1 MSDLR
6 RYARSQILLF
16 GKKYGTSQA
25 IPAIRNNVKN
35 GNIQYTD
42 LVLQEN
48 ERLDI
53 LAGQF
58 YGDGR
63 LWWLIAAASEI
74 GWALQVP
81 PGTLLRIPNLQD
93 CARYVG

>member
-6 RYARSQILLF
+6 RYARASILRF
-16 GKKYGTSQA
+16 GKQYGTSQA
-25 IPAIRNNVKN
+25 IPVIRENVKN
-35 GNIQYTD
+35 GNIRYTD
-42 LVLQEN
+42 LVLQES

-58 YGDGR
+58 YGDGK
-63 LWWLIAAASEI
+63 LWWLIASASEI
-74 GWALQVP
+74 GWGLQVP
-81 PGTLLRIPNLQD
+81 PGTLLRIPDIQD